1 MMPIL
6 RRLESHNCTLDD
18 VVTSATKEGVILA
31 LRNMAR
37 AMYPLWDD
45 APSDFIAW
53 LNKPQPRQ
61 SLQYFF
67 ALLLVVPFVSSIR
80 FREGEPGL
88 GQRFEAL
95 IAALQTEEHIQD
107 KFTKVLSR
115 ADRQGMW
122 RLMHEMLWYIV
133 YVGICTWDSDME
145 ALSRVASP
153 AMMHSDHMLNWLHD
167 YLRYHVFTYFPG
179 IMALEADLFD
189 DIEDI
194 LEGNPLSL
202 RRRPPVSAIRAAWM
216 GAVYRGGAHRRFVA
230 AKAAAPGSLGPRGK
244 RVKPDAS

>member
-1 MMPIL
+1 
-6 RRLESHNCTLDD
+6 
-18 VVTSATKEGVILA
+18 
-31 LRNMAR
+31 
-37 AMYPLWDD
+37 
-45 APSDFIAW
+45 
-53 LNKPQPRQ
+53 
-61 SLQYFF
+61 
-67 ALLLVVPFVSSIR
+67 
-80 FREGEPGL
+80 
-88 GQRFEAL
+88 
-95 IAALQTEEHIQD
+95 
-107 KFTKVLSR
+107 
-115 ADRQGMW
+115 
-122 RLMHEMLWYIV
+122 
-133 YVGICTWDSDME
+133 
-145 ALSRVASP
+145 
-153 AMMHSDHMLNWLHD
+153 MMHSDHMLNWLHD